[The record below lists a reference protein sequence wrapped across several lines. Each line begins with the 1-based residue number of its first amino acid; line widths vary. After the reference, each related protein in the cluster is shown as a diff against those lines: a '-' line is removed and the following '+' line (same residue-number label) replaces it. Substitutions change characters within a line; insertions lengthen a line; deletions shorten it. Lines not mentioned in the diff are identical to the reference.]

1 MDNKCA
7 NKDISELTN
16 EALSRLDETMKV
28 FNDMKASKEIE
39 SKEVEAKEQ
48 QGKTIRLNRLDRFL
62 NLRSNIE
69 NWILNVDFKDF
80 AEEIQSMVIGQP
92 AVIEVIANVYNYL
105 DNIALCNNDINNNM
119 IIAAPSGCGKTQ
131 TYRALSKYFAKH
143 IPELIIYTFDMTSL
157 TPAGYKGVEPS
168 DILRPFFNAGLS
180 DAIGIVF
187 LDEFDKKLSPSTTSS
202 GENVNFEVQSSIL
215 TLIEGQLVQNKQ
227 GQYID
232 TSRIMFVGLGS
243 FDYFRENRE
252 NIKAEVGFNRESI
265 SEEVDHFADITR
277 ENIIEVGGTNELI
290 GRFPYIVNYKKLDED
305 SVLEIIRS
313 ISAKISDSFSLGKL
327 ILRPDFVNEL
337 IEIANGKF
345 GCRLLDSLVR
355 DLTLKA
361 YSRALSDKNKSDV
374 LEIYIENSKESVYC
388 WREYTKEEKEELNE
402 KMETV
407 HIDDLLRAA
416 F

>member
-1 MDNKCA
+1 MNS
-7 NKDISELTN
+7 I
-16 EALSRLDETMKV
+16 
-28 FNDMKASKEIE
+28 
-39 SKEVEAKEQ
+39 
-48 QGKTIRLNRLDRFL
+48 
-62 NLRSNIE
+62 
-69 NWILNVDFKDF
+69 
-80 AEEIQSMVIGQP
+80 
-92 AVIEVIANVYNYL
+92 
-105 DNIALCNNDINNNM
+105 
-119 IIAAPSGCGKTQ
+119 
-131 TYRALSKYFAKH
+131 
-143 IPELIIYTFDMTSL
+143 
-157 TPAGYKGVEPS
+157 
-168 DILRPFFNAGLS
+168 
-180 DAIGIVF
+180 
-187 LDEFDKKLSPSTTSS
+187 KKLLPSTTSS

-232 TSRIMFVGLGS
+232 TSKIMFVGLGS

-252 NIKAEVGFNRESI
+252 NMKAEVGFNRESI

-313 ISAKISDSFSLGKL
+313 ISAKVTDSFSLGKL
-327 ILRPDFVNEL
+327 ILRPDFVDEL
-337 IEIANGKF
+337 MEIANGKF
-345 GCRLLDSLVR
+345 GCRLLDSLIR

-374 LEIYIENSKESVYC
+374 LEIYIENSKESTYH
-388 WREYTKEEKEELNE
+388 WREYTKEEMDELNE
-402 KMETV
+402 KLETV

>member
-1 MDNKCA
+1 MDNKRT
-7 NKDISELTN
+7 NKDISGLTN

-28 FNDMKASKEIE
+28 FNDMKT
-39 SKEVEAKEQ
+39 SKEVESKEQ
-48 QGKTIRLNRLDRFL
+48 QTKTIRLNRFDRFC
-62 NLRSNIE
+62 NLRNNIE
-69 NWILNVDFKDF
+69 NWILNVEFKDF
-80 AEEIQSMVIGQP
+80 VEEIQSMVIGQP

-168 DILRPFFNAGLS
+168 DILKPFFSTGLS

-187 LDEFDKKLSPSTTSS
+187 LDEFDKKLLPSTTSS

-232 TSRIMFVGLGS
+232 TSKIMFVGLGS

-252 NIKAEVGFNRESI
+252 NMKAEVGFNRESI

-313 ISAKISDSFSLGKL
+313 ISAKVTNSFSLGKL

-337 IEIANGKF
+337 MKIANGKF
-345 GCRLLDSLVR
+345 GCRLLDSLIR
-355 DLTLKA
+355 ELTLKA

-374 LEIYIENSKESVYC
+374 LEIYIENSKESAYH
-388 WREYTKEEKEELNE
+388 WREYTKEEMEELNE
-402 KMETV
+402 KLETV